1 MGWFDEQI
9 RQRKRASE
17 SAFEDSFVEI
27 TEAVTGNRIYASL
40 NDDRKLAEDSIGE
53 ILRFYKIKS
62 REVPETLTDIN
73 EVLEYQLR
81 PHGIMRRNVKLEKG
95 WYKDAAG
102 AMIGTRSDDGSIV
115 ALIPDSL
122 FGYRFFD
129 KNKGKYVRVGRRNE
143 TLIDKDAVAFYV
155 PLPLKKMSIV
165 SLADFIRQQ
174 LVPSDVLWLI
184 LSTLAVTLVGM
195 ILPKLHKTLLS
206 TVLDSKSVSMLW
218 GITVFM
224 ICASLSSTMLTIIKS
239 LVTSRITTGLSLKVE
254 AASMMRVLSL
264 PTGFFKEFSSGEL
277 SNRMEYIEALA
288 SQIIETALSTGLTG
302 LFSLL
307 YIVQIFDYAPAL
319 VVPSIIVTIVTLAAS
334 LITMLMQ
341 IKVSRQLMELSA
353 KESGITHA
361 LIGGVQK
368 IRLSGAEQRAFAKW
382 GSAYAKTA
390 KLSYSPP
397 LFLKISP
404 VINTAIPLI
413 GTIVI
418 YFMATESGVT
428 PSEYYA
434 FNTAYGM
441 VSGAFL
447 ALASIATTV
456 AQIKPTLE
464 MVKPI
469 LEAVPEI
476 DEEKE
481 MITQLSGSVELSN
494 ITFSYGESLPNVI
507 DNLSLKIDPG
517 QYVAIV
523 GKTGCGKSTLM
534 RILLGFEK
542 PQKGAVY
549 YDGKDLS
556 TLDPKSLRRRIGS
569 VMQDGKLFM
578 GDIYSNIV
586 ITAPQLTLDDAWA
599 AAETACIADDI
610 RQMPMGMFTL
620 ISEGSG
626 GISGGQKQRLMIAR
640 AIAPKPKILIFDEA
654 TSALDNITQKKIS
667 EALDGMKCTRIV
679 IAHRLSTIRQC
690 DRIVMIED
698 GHIIEDGTYEGLL
711 SKNGKFA
718 ALVARQ
724 RLDTE

>member
-1 MGWFDEQI
+1 MGWFEEQI
-9 RQRKRASE
+9 RQRKNASE
-17 SAFEDSFVEI
+17 TSFEESIVEI
-27 TEAVTGNRIYASL
+27 TEAVTGRRIYASL

-53 ILRFYKIKS
+53 ILRFYKIRS
-62 REVPETLTDIN
+62 REVPETLTDTN
-73 EVLEYQLR
+73 EVMEYQLR
-81 PHGIMRRNVKLEKG
+81 PHGIMRRTVRLEKS

-102 AMIGTRSDDGSIV
+102 AMIGTRTDDGSIV
-115 ALIPDSL
+115 ALIPDSI
-122 FGYRFFD
+122 FGYRFYD
-129 KNKGKYVRVGRRNE
+129 KNKGKYVRVNRRNE
-143 TLIDKDAVAFYV
+143 KLIDKDAIAFYV
-155 PLPLKKMSIV
+155 PLPLKKMNIMSLV
-165 SLADFIRQQ
+165 SFIIHQ
-174 LVPSDVLWLI
+174 LVPSDIVWLI

-195 ILPKLHKTLLS
+195 LMPKLHNTLLS
-206 TVLDSKSVSMLW
+206 TVLSSKNVSMLS

-224 ICASLSSTMLTIIKS
+224 ICASLSATVLTIVKN

-277 SNRMEYIEALA
+277 SNRMSYIEALA
-288 SQIIETALSTGLTG
+288 SQIIQTALSTGLTG

-307 YIVQIFDYAPAL
+307 YITQIFNYAPAL
-319 VVPSIIVTIVTLAAS
+319 VLPAIVVTVVTLAAS

-397 LFLKISP
+397 MFLRISP

-481 MITQLSGSVELSN
+481 MITQLGGGVELSN
-494 ITFSYGESLPNVI
+494 VTFSYGESLPMVI
-507 DNLSLKIDPG
+507 DNLSLKIEPG

-549 YDGKDLS
+549 YDGKDLA

-578 GDIYSNIV
+578 GDIYANIV
-586 ITAPQLTLDDAWA
+586 ITAPQLTLDDAWV

-667 EALDGMKCTRIV
+667 EALDHMNCTRIV

-698 GHIIEDGTYEGLL
+698 GRIVEDGTYNGLL

-724 RLDTE
+724 RLDN